1 MCGVGTSPR
10 MWANVT
16 DGGGMEKIL
25 EVVWM
30 SGCLIVLYAGQ
41 SIKTCW
47 MVSSVVGLQAG
58 QLGDARSWKYRGR

>member
-1 MCGVGTSPR
+1 MCGVGMSPR

-25 EVVWM
+25 EVVRI
-30 SGCLIVLYAGQ
+30 SGCLMVWYAGQ

-47 MVSSVVGLQAG
+47 MVSSVAGLQAG
-58 QLGDARSWKYRGR
+58 QLGDEGSWKYRGR